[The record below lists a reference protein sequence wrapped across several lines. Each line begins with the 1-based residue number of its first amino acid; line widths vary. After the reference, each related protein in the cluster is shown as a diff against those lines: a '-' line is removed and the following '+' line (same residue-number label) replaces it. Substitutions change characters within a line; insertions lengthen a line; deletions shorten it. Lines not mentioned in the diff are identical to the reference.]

1 MKKSYILFLFLFL
14 FSACK
19 SHKPI
24 SEREV
29 IRYIDS
35 TVVNYVDS
43 TIFVDV
49 PVERIVNVVA
59 LPDTLKMETSLATAE
74 AWVDTTTNTLKGS
87 LENKDTALQKV
98 VYLPSKERI
107 VYRDSIQEKE
117 IPVEV
122 IVEKK
127 RVPGWCWWT
136 IAGLATIVG
145 LSYRKLLGK
154 LFKFVIALFTK

>member
-1 MKKSYILFLFLFL
+1 MSKKLYLFL
-14 FSACK
+14 FSFILLCSCK
-19 SHKPI
+19 SHKPLT
-24 SEREV
+24 EREV
-29 IRYIDS
+29 IRYVDS
-35 TVVNYVDS
+35 TVVMYRDS
-43 TIFVDV
+43 VIEVPV

-87 LENKDTALQKV
+87 MSSKDTALTKI
-98 VYLPSKERI
+98 VYLPSKEHI

-127 RVPGWCWWT
+127 RVPKWCWYT
-136 IAGLATIVG
+136 ILSLIGLTAWN
-145 LSYRKLLGK
+145 YRKGILRIIAK
-154 LFKFVIALFTK
+154 IFV